1 MAKQSL
7 QQSLQQKLSPQQ
19 IQLMKL
25 IELSTLE
32 LEQKV
37 KDEIETNPALDD
49 DNLSSESFDDTELET
64 DSSDFSDSSES
75 ENDFD
80 LDQYISDDE
89 VPAYKLYTNN
99 ASKDDEDEKAPI
111 VGGYTCLD
119 ILKSQLSEFKLAEK
133 EQKIGEYIIGCVD
146 DDGYIRRSIEQIIDD
161 LVFKENLICDE
172 IEIRKMLSVV
182 QDFDPPGVGAQNLQ
196 QCLLLQL
203 ARKEP
208 TEHVLF
214 AIDILSLQFKQFV
227 NKHYSKICEKF
238 KVDETV
244 LKNAISEIEKLNPK
258 PASNSN
264 DTKYTQQIIPDFTLI
279 IDDEEITFTLNSR
292 NAPTLNISKEYLN
305 MLNLYKESGGDVT
318 KKNKQAFLFIK
329 QKLDSARWF
338 INAIQQRQQTL
349 IQTMTSIIKIQKK
362 YFLSGDQKDLAPMIL
377 KDVSE
382 DINMDISTISRV
394 VNSKYIETPY
404 GIKSLKY
411 YFSESMSK
419 SDGESVSVKEI
430 KSIIEEK
437 INEESKDN
445 PMNDQALVDF
455 LNKKGYQIARRT
467 VAKYREQM
475 NIPVARLRKK
485 L

>member
-99 ASKDDEDEKAPI
+99 TSKDDEDEKAPI

-172 IEIRKMLSVV
+172 IEVRKMLSVV

>member
-455 LNKKGYQIARRT
+455 LNQKGYQIARRT

-475 NIPVARLRKK
+475 HIPVARLRKK